1 MFLSF
6 YKEILGWTAPSTNY
20 LHAQIR
26 CCKTSDHMEK
36 QKERAWAFYDIVEL
50 LS

>member
-26 CCKTSDHMEK
+26 CCKTSDHVEE
-36 QKERAWAFYDIVEL
+36 QKEPRFL
-50 LS
+50 